1 MPEDEA
7 ENSEEAPKKGL
18 PLVPIIAVGAVLL
31 IEAVLIVGLFMFSGG
46 PEAATANPGEPDE
59 MAEMQMPAEI
69 MVARGKFQNTSS
81 GRNLMYDTEIYIVV
95 KKKHMERVEEQ
106 VEGMKGSIH
115 RDLTTIFRRANPA
128 QLREQ
133 ELATLTRQ
141 VKAALDARF
150 GDAPEDPD
158 APAADAMDGDMGAD
172 GMEAKDT
179 GPEPLIQEVLIAKCM
194 EFASDF

>member
-1 MPEDEA
+1 MADETPEA
-7 ENSEEAPKKGL
+7 EDAPKKGL

-31 IEAVLIVGLFMFSGG
+31 VEAVLIVALFMFSGG
-46 PEAATANPGEPDE
+46 PDAATASAGEPDPL
-59 MAEMQMPAEI
+59 AELQMPAEI
-69 MVARGKFQNTSS
+69 MVAKGKFQNTSS

-95 KKKHMERVEEQ
+95 KKKHQERVEEQ
-106 VEGMKGSIH
+106 VEAMKASIQ
-115 RDLTTIFRRANPA
+115 RDITTIFRRANPA

-141 VKAALDARF
+141 VRASLDSRF

-158 APAADAMDGDMGAD
+158 AGSDAVEAMDGD
-172 GMEAKDT
+172 DT
-179 GPEPLIQEVLIAKCM
+179 DDGPEPLIQEVLIAKCM

>member
-81 GRNLMYDTEIYIVV
+81 CLLYT
-95 KKKHMERVEEQ
+95 
-106 VEGMKGSIH
+106 SPSP
-115 RDLTTIFRRANPA
+115 RD
-128 QLREQ
+128 
-133 ELATLTRQ
+133 RQ
-141 VKAALDARF
+141 KSRMPSSA
-150 GDAPEDPD
+150 
-158 APAADAMDGDMGAD
+158 
-172 GMEAKDT
+172 
-179 GPEPLIQEVLIAKCM
+179 
-194 EFASDF
+194 

>member
-1 MPEDEA
+1 MPEDEKEA
-7 ENSEEAPKKGL
+7 EEAPKKGL

-31 IEAVLIVGLFMFSGG
+31 VEAVVIVAMFAFSGG
-46 PEAATANPGEPDE
+46 PDTAAASPGEPDA
-59 MAEMQMPAEI
+59 MAEMEMPAEI
-69 MVARGKFQNTSS
+69 LVAKGKFQNTAS

-95 KKKHMERVEEQ
+95 KKKYQERVEAQ
-106 VEGMKGSIH
+106 VEAMKAVIM
-115 RDLTTIFRRANPA
+115 RDITIIFRRANPS

-141 VKAALDARF
+141 VRADLNTRF
-150 GDAPEDPD
+150 GNAPEDPM
-158 APAADAMDGDMGAD
+158 AAAAEPMDGG
-172 GMEAKDT
+172 EAGDLEDA